1 MKAVCFLYMNDIDRN
16 KIISNQYIDLIVEYS
31 EDKINLSEFSNDTIN
46 IIDDKYAVIHIP
58 ADRVTQQFFQKH
70 DFSIIPKL
78 FGLVDT
84 TSLDEMGVKKVQRVP
99 SLALSGQGVL
109 LGFVDTG
116 IEYTNP
122 LFKNADN
129 TTRILSIWDQSIEN
143 IQASSDIFYYGTQYS
158 EEQINEALKSE
169 APLTIVPSTDQIGHG
184 TMLAGLAGGSI
195 IEESDFVGVVP
206 LSQFIIVKL
215 KPAKSNL
222 KQLILVPE
230 DTICYQENDIM
241 FGITYLLNVANRLK
255 KPIAIC
261 IGLGTN
267 QGSHD
272 GRTPLADLIY
282 TRSNRI
288 GTATVVAAGN
298 EGNTGHHYYGIV
310 DPKLGFNLVEIKVG
324 EGESGFLMEL
334 WGSLPG
340 SYSIDITSPNGEY
353 IPRILPKLHASRTI
367 NFTFEKTIILVDYF
381 IVEAQT
387 GDQLILIRFK
397 YPSPGIWKLKVYAGK
412 ISSDFHIWLPMRG
425 FITENTSFINPNP
438 YTTITCPGYSLSA
451 ITATAYN
458 HKDQSIYLNAGRG
471 YSRINLIK
479 PDLAAPG
486 VNVYSPLL
494 GNDFGGKSGTSIAVA
509 LTTGV
514 SAMLLEWGIVK
525 SNYPTMNS
533 QQVKKFLIRGV
544 ERNVN
549 LAYPNREWGYG
560 TIDIYRTFESLRGEG

>member
-1 MKAVCFLYMNDIDRN
+1 MTDIERR
-16 KIISNQYIDLIVEYS
+16 KIISNEFADLIVEYS
-31 EDKINLSEFSNDTIN
+31 ENKTNISKFPDDTIN
-46 IIDDKYAVIHIP
+46 IIDEKYAAIYIP
-58 ADRVTQQFFQKH
+58 ADRVNQEFLQKQ

-84 TSLDEMGVKKVQRVP
+84 TSLDELGVKKVQNVP
-99 SLALSGQGVL
+99 SLALNGQGVL

-122 LFKNADN
+122 LFKNADK
-129 TTRILSIWDQSIEN
+129 TTRIVSIWDQSIEN
-143 IQASSDIFYYGTQYS
+143 IQASSDIFYYGTEYS
-158 EEQINEALKSE
+158 ENQINDALKSV
-169 APLTIVPSTDQIGHG
+169 APFTIVPSTDQIGHG
-184 TMLAGLAGGSI
+184 TMLAGLAGGSRN
-195 IEESDFVGVVP
+195 EESDFVGVVP
-206 LSQFIIVKL
+206 LSQFVVVKL
-215 KPAKSNL
+215 KPAKANL
-222 KQLILVPE
+222 KQLTLVPE
-230 DTICYQENDIM
+230 NTICYQENDIM
-241 FGITYLLNVANRLK
+241 FGITYLLNVANRLG

-261 IGLGTN
+261 IGLGSN

-272 GRTPLADLIY
+272 GRTPLSDLIY

-298 EGNTGHHYYGIV
+298 EGNSGHHYYGEV

-334 WGSLPG
+334 WGNLPG
-340 SYSIDITSPNGEY
+340 TYSIDITTPNGEY
-353 IPRILPKLHASRTI
+353 VPRILPKLHASKSI
-367 NFTFEKTIILVDYF
+367 NFTFEKTNLLVDYF

-387 GDQLILIRFK
+387 GDPLILFRFK
-397 YPSPGIWKLKVYAGK
+397 DPSPGIWKLKVYAGK
-412 ISSDFHIWLPMRG
+412 ISSGFHIWLPMRG
-425 FITENTSFINPNP
+425 FITENTAFINPNP
-438 YTTITCPGYSLSA
+438 YTTITTPGYSLTA

-458 HKDQSIYLNAGRG
+458 SNNQSIYLNAGRG
-471 YSRINLIK
+471 FSRINLIK

-494 GNDFGGKSGTSIAVA
+494 GNDFGVKSGTSISAA

-525 SNYPTMNS
+525 KNYPTMNS

-549 LAYPNREWGYG
+549 LTYPNREWGYG
-560 TIDIYRTFESLRGEG
+560 TINIYKTFESLRGEP

>member
-1 MKAVCFLYMNDIDRN
+1 MTDIERR
-16 KIISNQYIDLIVEYS
+16 KIISNEFADLIVEYS
-31 EDKINLSEFSNDTIN
+31 ENKTSISKFPDDTIN
-46 IIDDKYAVIHIP
+46 IIDEKYAAIYIP
-58 ADRVTQQFFQKH
+58 ADRVNQEFLQKQ

-84 TSLDEMGVKKVQRVP
+84 TSLDELGVKKVQNVP
-99 SLALSGQGVL
+99 SLALNGQGVL

-122 LFKNADN
+122 LFKNADK
-129 TTRILSIWDQSIEN
+129 TTRIVSIWDQSIEN
-143 IQASSDIFYYGTQYS
+143 MQASSDIFYYGTEYS
-158 EEQINEALKSE
+158 ENQINEALKNV
-169 APLTIVPSTDQIGHG
+169 APFTIVPSTDQIGHG
-184 TMLAGLAGGSI
+184 TMLAGLAGGSRN
-195 IEESDFVGVVP
+195 EESDFVGVVP
-206 LSQFIIVKL
+206 LSQFVVVKL
-215 KPAKSNL
+215 KPAKANL
-222 KQLILVPE
+222 KQLTLVPE
-230 DTICYQENDIM
+230 NTICYQENDIM
-241 FGITYLLNVANRLK
+241 FGITYLLNVANRLG

-261 IGLGTN
+261 IGLGSN

-272 GRTPLADLIY
+272 GRTPLSDLIY

-298 EGNTGHHYYGIV
+298 EGNSGHHYYGEV

-334 WGSLPG
+334 WGNLPG
-340 SYSIDITSPNGEY
+340 TYSIDITTPNGEY
-353 IPRILPKLHASRTI
+353 VPRILPKLHASKSI
-367 NFTFEKTIILVDYF
+367 NFTFEKTNLLVDYF

-387 GDQLILIRFK
+387 GDPLILFRFK
-397 YPSPGIWKLKVYAGK
+397 DPSPGIWKLKVYAGK
-412 ISSDFHIWLPMRG
+412 ISSGFHIWLPMRG
-425 FITENTSFINPNP
+425 FITENTAFINPNP
-438 YTTITCPGYSLSA
+438 YTTITTPGYSLTA

-458 HKDQSIYLNAGRG
+458 SNNQSIYLNAGRG
-471 YSRINLIK
+471 FSRINLIK

-494 GNDFGGKSGTSIAVA
+494 GNDFGVKSGTSISAA

-525 SNYPTMNS
+525 KNYPTMNS

-549 LAYPNREWGYG
+549 LTYPNREWGYG
-560 TIDIYRTFESLRGEG
+560 TINIYKTFESLRGEP

>member
-1 MKAVCFLYMNDIDRN
+1 MTDIERR
-16 KIISNQYIDLIVEYS
+16 KIISNEFADLIVEYS
-31 EDKINLSEFSNDTIN
+31 ENKTSISKFPDDTIN
-46 IIDDKYAVIHIP
+46 IIDEKYAAIYIP
-58 ADRVTQQFFQKH
+58 ADRVNQEFLQKQ

-84 TSLDEMGVKKVQRVP
+84 TSLDELGVKKVQNVP
-99 SLALSGQGVL
+99 SLALNGQGVL

-122 LFKNADN
+122 LFKNADK
-129 TTRILSIWDQSIEN
+129 TTRIVSIWDQSIEN
-143 IQASSDIFYYGTQYS
+143 IQASSDIFYYGTEYS
-158 EEQINEALKSE
+158 ENQINDALKNV
-169 APLTIVPSTDQIGHG
+169 APFTIVPSTDQIGHG
-184 TMLAGLAGGSI
+184 TMLAGLAGGSRN
-195 IEESDFVGVVP
+195 EESDFVGVVP
-206 LSQFIIVKL
+206 LSQFVVVKL
-215 KPAKSNL
+215 KPAKANL
-222 KQLILVPE
+222 KQLTLVPE
-230 DTICYQENDIM
+230 NTICYQENDIM
-241 FGITYLLNVANRLK
+241 FGITYLLNVANRLG

-261 IGLGTN
+261 IGLGSN

-272 GRTPLADLIY
+272 GRTPLSDLIY

-298 EGNTGHHYYGIV
+298 EGNSGHHYYGEV

-334 WGSLPG
+334 WGNLPG
-340 SYSIDITSPNGEY
+340 TYSIDITTPNGEY
-353 IPRILPKLHASRTI
+353 VPRILPKLHASKSI
-367 NFTFEKTIILVDYF
+367 NFTFEKTNLLVDYF

-387 GDQLILIRFK
+387 GDPLILFRFK
-397 YPSPGIWKLKVYAGK
+397 DPSPGIWKLKVYAGK
-412 ISSDFHIWLPMRG
+412 ISSGFHIWLPMRG
-425 FITENTSFINPNP
+425 FITENTAFTNPNP
-438 YTTITCPGYSLSA
+438 YTTITTPGYSLTA

-458 HKDQSIYLNAGRG
+458 SNNQSIYLNAGRG
-471 YSRINLIK
+471 FSRINLIK

-494 GNDFGGKSGTSIAVA
+494 GNDFGVKSGTSISAA

-525 SNYPTMNS
+525 KNYPTMNS

-549 LAYPNREWGYG
+549 LTYPNREWGYG
-560 TIDIYRTFESLRGEG
+560 TINIYKTFESLRGEP

>member
-1 MKAVCFLYMNDIDRN
+1 MNDVDRK
-16 KIISNQYIDLIVEYS
+16 KIISNEYADLIVEYTKNQK
-31 EDKINLSEFSNDTIN
+31 DLSGFPNDTIN
-46 IIDDKYAVIHIP
+46 IIDEKYAVVYIS
-58 ADRVTQQFFQKH
+58 ADRITQQFFQEQ
-70 DFSIIPKL
+70 DYSIIPRL

-84 TSLDEMGVKKVQRVP
+84 TSLDTIGVKKVQNIP
-99 SLALSGQGVL
+99 SLALKGQGVL

-122 LFKNADN
+122 IFKNVDN
-129 TTRILSIWDQSIEN
+129 TTRILSIWDQSIDN
-143 IQASSDIFYYGTQYS
+143 IQASSDIFYYGTEYS
-158 EEQINEALKSE
+158 ENQINEALKNE
-169 APLTIVPSTDQIGHG
+169 VPLSIVPSTDKIGHG
-184 TMLAGLAGGSI
+184 TMLAGLAGGSRVD
-195 IEESDFVGVVP
+195 ENDFIGVVP
-206 LSQFIIVKL
+206 QSQFIIVKL

-282 TRSNRI
+282 TQSNRI
-288 GTATVVAAGN
+288 GTATIVAAGN
-298 EGNTGHHYYGIV
+298 EGNTGHHYYGEV
-310 DPKLGFNLVEIKVG
+310 DPKLGFNLVEIIVG
-324 EGESGFLMEL
+324 EGENGFLMEL

-353 IPRILPKLHASRTI
+353 IPRILPKLHESRNI
-367 NFTFEKTIILVDYF
+367 NLSFEKTNILVDYF
-381 IVEAQT
+381 IVETQT

-397 YPSPGIWKLKVYAGK
+397 NPAPGIWKLKVYTGK
-412 ISSDFHIWLPMRG
+412 ISSGFHIWLPIQG
-425 FITENTSFINPNP
+425 FITENTKFTNPNP
-438 YTTITCPGYSLSA
+438 YTTITCPAYSLTA

-471 YSRINLIK
+471 FSRINLVK

-494 GNDFGGKSGTSIAVA
+494 GNTFGGKSGTSIAAA

-525 SNYPTMNS
+525 MNYPTMNS

-544 ERNVN
+544 QRNEN
-549 LAYPNREWGYG
+549 LTYPNREWGFG
-560 TIDIYRTFESLRGEG
+560 TLDIYRTYESLQGES

>member
-1 MKAVCFLYMNDIDRN
+1 MTDIERR
-16 KIISNQYIDLIVEYS
+16 KIISNEFADLIVEYS
-31 EDKINLSEFSNDTIN
+31 ENKTNISKFPDDTIN
-46 IIDDKYAVIHIP
+46 IIDEKYAAIYIP
-58 ADRVTQQFFQKH
+58 ADRVNQEFLQKQ

-84 TSLDEMGVKKVQRVP
+84 TSLDELGVKKVQNVP
-99 SLALSGQGVL
+99 SLALNGQGVL

-122 LFKNADN
+122 LFKNADK
-129 TTRILSIWDQSIEN
+129 TTRIVSIWDQSIEN
-143 IQASSDIFYYGTQYS
+143 MQASSDIFYYGTEYS
-158 EEQINEALKSE
+158 ENQINDALKNV
-169 APLTIVPSTDQIGHG
+169 APFTIVPSTDQIGHG
-184 TMLAGLAGGSI
+184 TMLAGLAGGSRN
-195 IEESDFVGVVP
+195 EESDFVGVVP
-206 LSQFIIVKL
+206 LSQFVVVKL
-215 KPAKSNL
+215 KPAKANL
-222 KQLILVPE
+222 KQLTLVPE
-230 DTICYQENDIM
+230 NTICYQENDIM
-241 FGITYLLNVANRLK
+241 FGITYLLNVANRLG

-261 IGLGTN
+261 IGLGSN

-272 GRTPLADLIY
+272 GRTPLSDLIY

-298 EGNTGHHYYGIV
+298 EGNSGHHYYGEV

-334 WGSLPG
+334 WGNLPG
-340 SYSIDITSPNGEY
+340 TYSIDITTPNGEY
-353 IPRILPKLHASRTI
+353 VPRILPKLHASKSI
-367 NFTFEKTIILVDYF
+367 NFTFEKTNLLVDYF

-387 GDQLILIRFK
+387 GDPLILFRFK
-397 YPSPGIWKLKVYAGK
+397 DPSPGIWKLKVYAGK
-412 ISSDFHIWLPMRG
+412 ISSGFHIWLPMRG
-425 FITENTSFINPNP
+425 FITENTAFINPNP
-438 YTTITCPGYSLSA
+438 YTTITTPGYSLTA

-458 HKDQSIYLNAGRG
+458 SNNQSIYLNAGRG
-471 YSRINLIK
+471 FSRINLIK

-494 GNDFGGKSGTSIAVA
+494 GNDFGVKSGTSISAA

-525 SNYPTMNS
+525 KNYPTMNS

-549 LAYPNREWGYG
+549 LTYPNREWGYG
-560 TIDIYRTFESLRGEG
+560 TINIYKTFESLRGEP

>member
-1 MKAVCFLYMNDIDRN
+1 MTDVERN
-16 KIISNQYIDLIVEYS
+16 KIISNGYADLIVEYS
-31 EDKINLSEFSNDTIN
+31 QNKMNLSKFPNETIN
-46 IIDDKYAVIHIP
+46 IIDEKYATVYIP
-58 ADRVTQQFFQKH
+58 AKKVAEDFLQKN
-70 DFSIIPKL
+70 DYSIIPKL
-78 FGLVDT
+78 LGLVDT
-84 TSLDEMGVKKVQRVP
+84 TSLDAMGIKKVQNVP
-99 SLALSGQGVL
+99 SLALNGQGVL

-143 IQASSDIFYYGTQYS
+143 MQASSDIFYYGTKYN
-158 EEQINEALKSE
+158 EDQINEALSNE
-169 APLTIVPSTDQIGHG
+169 APLTVVPSTDEIGHG
-184 TMLAGLAGGSI
+184 TMLAGLAGGSN
-195 IEESDFVGVVP
+195 IEKNDFIGVATR
-206 LSQFIIVKL
+206 SQFLIVKL

-230 DTICYQENDIM
+230 ETICYQENDIM
-241 FGITYLLNVANRLK
+241 FGITYLLNIANRLG

-261 IGLGTN
+261 ISLGTN

-288 GTATVVAAGN
+288 GTATVVASGN
-298 EGNTGHHYYGIV
+298 EGNTGHHYYGLV

-324 EGESGFLMEL
+324 EGEIGFLMEL

-340 SYSIDITSPNGEY
+340 TYSIDITAPSGEY

-367 NFTFEKTIILVDYF
+367 NFTFENSIIFVDYF
-381 IVEAQT
+381 IVETQT

-397 YPSPGIWKLKVYAGK
+397 NPSPGIWKLKVYAGK
-412 ISSDFHIWLPMRG
+412 INSGFHIWLPMRG
-425 FITENTSFINPNP
+425 FITENTSFMNPNP
-438 YTTITCPGYSLSA
+438 NTTITCPGYSLTA

-458 HKDQSIYLNAGRG
+458 HIDQSIYLNAGRG
-471 YSRINLIK
+471 FSRIDLIK

-494 GNDFGGKSGTSIAVA
+494 GNDFGVKSGSSIAAA

-525 SNYPTMNS
+525 NNYPTMNS

-544 ERNVN
+544 ERNMN
-549 LAYPNREWGYG
+549 LTYPNREWGYG
-560 TIDIYRTFESLRGEG
+560 TLDIYRTFESLQGKL

>member
-1 MKAVCFLYMNDIDRN
+1 MTDIERR
-16 KIISNQYIDLIVEYS
+16 KIISNEFADLIVEYS
-31 EDKINLSEFSNDTIN
+31 ENKTSISKFPDDTIN
-46 IIDDKYAVIHIP
+46 IIDEKYAAIYIP
-58 ADRVTQQFFQKH
+58 ADRVNQEFLQKQ

-84 TSLDEMGVKKVQRVP
+84 TSLDELGVKKVQNVP
-99 SLALSGQGVL
+99 SLALNGQGVL

-122 LFKNADN
+122 LFKNADK
-129 TTRILSIWDQSIEN
+129 TTRIVSIWDQSIEN
-143 IQASSDIFYYGTQYS
+143 IQASSDIFYYGTEYS
-158 EEQINEALKSE
+158 ENQINDALKNV
-169 APLTIVPSTDQIGHG
+169 APFTIVPSTDQIGHG
-184 TMLAGLAGGSI
+184 TMLAGLAGGSRN
-195 IEESDFVGVVP
+195 EESDFVGVVP
-206 LSQFIIVKL
+206 LSQFVVVKL
-215 KPAKSNL
+215 KPAKANL
-222 KQLILVPE
+222 KQLTLVPE
-230 DTICYQENDIM
+230 NTICYQENDIM
-241 FGITYLLNVANRLK
+241 FGITYLLNVANRLG

-261 IGLGTN
+261 IGLGSN

-272 GRTPLADLIY
+272 GRTPLSDLIY

-298 EGNTGHHYYGIV
+298 EGNSGHHYYGEV

-334 WGSLPG
+334 WGNLPG
-340 SYSIDITSPNGEY
+340 TYSIDITTPNGEY
-353 IPRILPKLHASRTI
+353 VPRILPKLHASKSI
-367 NFTFEKTIILVDYF
+367 NFTFEKTNLLVDYF

-387 GDQLILIRFK
+387 GDPLILFRFK
-397 YPSPGIWKLKVYAGK
+397 DPSPGIWKLKVYAGK
-412 ISSDFHIWLPMRG
+412 ISSGFHIWLPMRG
-425 FITENTSFINPNP
+425 FITENTAFINPNP
-438 YTTITCPGYSLSA
+438 YTTITTPGYSLTA

-458 HKDQSIYLNAGRG
+458 SNNQSIYLNAGRG
-471 YSRINLIK
+471 FSRINLIK

-494 GNDFGGKSGTSIAVA
+494 GNDFGVKSGTSISAA

-525 SNYPTMNS
+525 KNYPTMNS

-549 LAYPNREWGYG
+549 LTYPNREWGYG
-560 TIDIYRTFESLRGEG
+560 TINIYKTFESLRGEP

>member
-1 MKAVCFLYMNDIDRN
+1 MNDLDRK
-16 KIISNQYIDLIVEYS
+16 KIISNEYADLIVEYN
-31 EDKINLSEFSNDTIN
+31 ENQKKLSNFPNDTIN
-46 IIDDKYAVIHIP
+46 IIDEKYAVIYIP
-58 ADRVTQQFFQKH
+58 VDSVKQ
-70 DFSIIPKL
+70 DFLQRQDYSTIPKL

-84 TSLDEMGVKKVQRVP
+84 TSLDEMGVKRVQNVP
-99 SLALSGQGVL
+99 NLALNGQGVL

-122 LFKNADN
+122 LFKNTDN

-143 IQASSDIFYYGTQYS
+143 LQASSEIFYYGTEYN
-158 EEQINEALKSE
+158 ENQINEALKSE
-169 APLTIVPSTDQIGHG
+169 APLALVPSTDQIGHG
-184 TMLAGLAGGSI
+184 TMLAGLAGGSN
-195 IEESDFVGVVP
+195 IEDSDFIGVVP
-206 LSQFIIVKL
+206 LSQFVVVKL

-241 FGITYLLNVANRLK
+241 FGITYLINIANRLG

-282 TRSNRI
+282 TNSNRI
-288 GTATVVAAGN
+288 GIATVVAAGN
-298 EGNTGHHYYGIV
+298 EGDTGHHYYGEV
-310 DPKLGFNLVEIKVG
+310 DPKLGYDLVEIKVG

-340 SYSIDITSPNGEY
+340 TYSIDITTPGGEY
-353 IPRILPKLHASRTI
+353 VPRILSKLHESRKI
-367 NFTFEKTIILVDYF
+367 NFTFEKTTILVDYF
-381 IVEAQT
+381 IVENQT
-387 GDQLILIRFK
+387 GDQLILIRFQN
-397 YPSPGIWKLKVYAGK
+397 PSPGIWKLKVYAGK
-412 ISSDFHIWLPMRG
+412 ISSGFHIWLPMRG
-425 FITENTSFINPNP
+425 FINENTTFANPNP
-438 YTTITCPGYSLSA
+438 YTTITCPGYSLTA

-458 HKDQSIYLNAGRG
+458 HKVQSIYLNAGRG
-471 YSRINLIK
+471 FSRINLVK

-494 GNDFGGKSGTSIAVA
+494 GNAFSEKSGTSISAA

-525 SNYPTMNS
+525 KNYPTMNS
-533 QQVKKFLIRGV
+533 QQVKKFLFRGV
-544 ERNVN
+544 ERNPN
-549 LAYPNREWGYG
+549 LIYPNREWGYG
-560 TIDIYRTFESLRGEG
+560 TLDIYRTFESLRGEP

>member
-1 MKAVCFLYMNDIDRN
+1 MNDVDRK
-16 KIISNQYIDLIVEYS
+16 KIISNDYADLIAEYS
-31 EDKINLSEFSNDTIN
+31 DDQMNLSNFSNETIN
-46 IIDDKYAVIHIP
+46 FIDPKKFAIVYIP
-58 ADRVTQQFFQKH
+58 VNKVTQQFSQEQ
-70 DFSIIPKL
+70 DYSIITKL

-84 TSLDEMGVKKVQRVP
+84 TILDEMGVKKVQNIP
-99 SLALSGQGVL
+99 SLDLNGQGVL

-143 IQASSDIFYYGTQYS
+143 MQASSDIFYYGTEYS
-158 EEQINEALKSE
+158 ENQINEALKSE
-169 APLTIVPSTDQIGHG
+169 TPLSIVPSTDQIGHG
-184 TMLAGLAGGSI
+184 TMLAGLAGGSS
-195 IEESDFVGVVP
+195 IEASDFIGVVP
-206 LSQFIIVKL
+206 LSQFVIVKL
-215 KPAKSNL
+215 KPAKANL
-222 KQLILVPE
+222 KQLLLVPE
-230 DTICYQENDIM
+230 DAICYQENDIL
-241 FGITYLLNVANRLK
+241 FGITYLLNVANQLK

-267 QGSHD
+267 QGPHD
-272 GRTPLADLIY
+272 GRSPLSSLIY
-282 TRSNRI
+282 IKSNRV

-298 EGNTGHHYYGIV
+298 EGNTGHHYYGEV
-310 DPKLGFNLVEIKVG
+310 DPKIGSNLVEIKVG

-334 WGSLPG
+334 WGNLPG

-353 IPRILPKLHASRTI
+353 VPRILPKLHESRSI
-367 NFTFEKTIILVDYF
+367 KFTFEKTTILVDYF

-387 GDQLILIRFK
+387 GDQLILFRFK
-397 YPSPGIWKLKVYAGK
+397 DPTPGIWKLKVYAGK
-412 ISSDFHIWLPMRG
+412 ISSGFHIWLPIRG
-425 FITENTSFINPNP
+425 FITENTKFINPNP
-438 YTTITCPGYSLSA
+438 YTTITCPAYSLTA

-458 HKDQSIYLNAGRG
+458 HKDQSIYPSAGRG
-471 YSRINLIK
+471 FSRVNLIK

-494 GNDFGGKSGTSIAVA
+494 SNEFGPKSGTSIAAA

-525 SNYPTMNS
+525 NNYPTMNS

-544 ERNVN
+544 EQNVN
-549 LAYPNREWGYG
+549 ITYPNREWGFG
-560 TIDIYRTFESLRGEG
+560 TLDIYRTFENLQGKL